1 MEASHALFSK
11 GQDHDN
17 MPTTE
22 IELPNDAE
30 SIGILSMLTTSKL
43 TASNGEARR
52 LVQQGGI
59 AIDDE
64 KITDPKFEI
73 SYEALKNGITVKK
86 GKKIYLKIVG
96 K

>member
-1 MEASHALFSK
+1 
-11 GQDHDN
+11 

-22 IELPNDAE
+22 IELSDDSE
-30 SIGILSMLTTSKL
+30 FMGILSLLTASKL

-73 SYEALKNGITVKK
+73 SYETLRNGITIKK
-86 GKKIYLKIVG
+86 GKKIYLKVAG